1 MITTLDGLTDVGG
14 QSAPLGGPE
23 DQAIL
28 RAWRQ
33 QCDMVLVGAGTVRKE
48 GYGPPSRSD
57 LRIAV
62 VTRSCDL
69 DFSEPL
75 FTSGRGIVATAHDAP
90 AVPVESVRAGQGSVD
105 LPGIISA
112 LGVRVLHVEGGP
124 HLNASLLA
132 ADLVD
137 AINLTFSPRLAGP
150 HGSEPIATAMPAA
163 RGFQLVDA
171 ARDGDFVF
179 TRYERVR

>member
-1 MITTLDGLTDVGG
+1 MITTLDGVTDVGG

-48 GYGPPSRSD
+48 GYGLPGRAD
-57 LRIAV
+57 LQIAV
-62 VTRSCDL
+62 VTATCQL
-69 DFSEPL
+69 DFSQPL
-75 FTSGRGIVATAHDAP
+75 FSSGRGIIATAEDSP

-105 LPGIISA
+105 LRGIITS
-112 LGVRVLHVEGGP
+112 LGVDVLHVEGGP
-124 HLNASLLA
+124 RLNAALLA

-137 AINLTFSPRLAGP
+137 AINLSFSPRLAGP
-150 HGSEPIATAMPAA
+150 HRSDPIATAMQTPRDFA
-163 RGFQLVDA
+163 LVDA
-171 ARDGDFVF
+171 AVDGDFVF